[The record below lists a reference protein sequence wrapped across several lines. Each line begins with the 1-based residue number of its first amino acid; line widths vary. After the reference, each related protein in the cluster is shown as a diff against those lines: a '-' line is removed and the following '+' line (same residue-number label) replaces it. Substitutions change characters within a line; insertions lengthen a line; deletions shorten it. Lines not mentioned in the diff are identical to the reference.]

1 MRQKNKILIII
12 LIIIAFILGVYSYSS
27 YDTYQNLTMDGL
39 TCEVPE
45 SSVNV
50 TNQTDY
56 QIYENNKE
64 NLKIIVYNKYPD
76 NENIT
81 NQTTSFDDVKNT
93 AQKDAKPTT
102 KNNQTFNKTP
112 SGLCSYYA
120 DYSGRNVLIT
130 TPDENTMIHIL
141 QTLKVE
147 LLEQVDLENNAT
159 DNQTTVNKDTN
170 NKVASSNTQS
180 SSKKSSSKSS
190 SKSSGGGDDGYHYS
204 PQYGQYVKS
213 YTTSDGV
220 QHIRGRDGY
229 HEYYNPHTGHIHS
242 KFPNGVEYDDYF
254 T

>member
-12 LIIIAFILGVYSYSS
+12 LIIIAFILGVYSYTS

-76 NENIT
+76 NENMT

-112 SGLCSYYA
+112 GGLCSYYA

-147 LLEQVDLENNAT
+147 PLEQVDLENNAT

-170 NKVASSNTQS
+170 NKDASSNTQT

-229 HEYYNPHTGHIHS
+229 HEYYNPATGHIHS